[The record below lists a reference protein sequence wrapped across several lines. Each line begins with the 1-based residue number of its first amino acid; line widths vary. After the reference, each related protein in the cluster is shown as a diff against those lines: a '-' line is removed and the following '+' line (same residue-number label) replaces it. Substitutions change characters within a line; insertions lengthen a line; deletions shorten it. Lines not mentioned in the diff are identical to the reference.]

1 MVQTRTMPIS
11 PTVPFEV
18 AALRARRTAAHFGG
32 HIEYFAETDSTNLVA
47 ERLARGGAAEGT
59 VVIADAQTH
68 GRGRLGRHWVS
79 PANRNLYLSIVL
91 RPPMAAEDAP
101 KLALMAGLAT
111 AECVRE
117 WCAQVRLKWPNDI
130 LVDGRKVSGLLAEMG
145 MEGDRLGHVILG
157 IGVNLNIAIEE
168 FPEELRNKA
177 GSLLHATGHEVDRVV
192 FTDRLLTHLE
202 ARYQQFV
209 RQGFASM
216 RKDWDALSSLHG
228 ARVCVE
234 DTRGRYEGDVL
245 GLADDGTL
253 RLRDASGDEVR
264 VVAGDVSVVDGYTPS
279 SS

>member
-1 MVQTRTMPIS
+1 MPIS
-11 PTVPFEV
+11 LTMPLDV
-18 AALRARRTAAHFGG
+18 AALRARRAGTRFGA

-47 ERLARGGAAEGT
+47 ERLARSGAGEGT

-79 PANRNLYLSIVL
+79 PANRNLYLSVVL
-91 RPPMAAEDAP
+91 RPPMAPEDAP

-130 LVDGRKVSGLLAEMG
+130 LIDGRKVSGLLAEMG
-145 MEGDRLGHVILG
+145 MEGERLAHVILG
-157 IGVNLNIAIEE
+157 VGVNLNIEIEE
-168 FPEELRNKA
+168 FPEELRTKA
-177 GSLLHATGHEVDRVV
+177 GSLLHATGREVDRVA

-202 ARYQQFV
+202 TRYQQFIGE
-209 RQGFASM
+209 GFASM
-216 RKDWDALSSLHG
+216 REDWDALSSLHG

-234 DTRGRYEGDVL
+234 DTRHRYEGEVL

-253 RLRDASGDEVR
+253 RLRDAAGNELR
-264 VVAGDVSVVDGYTPS
+264 VVAGDVSVVDGYAPRGS
-279 SS
+279 